1 MNSEIAAK
9 LSDPGLTVDVL
20 REYSNKTNEINR
32 VIAAHPNVDDTL
44 LDEIL
49 EFWGENE
56 ERVDPDVI
64 AIALKSPAISLDKA
78 VYFGRDYPE
87 AIMGNPSFAEILKK
101 SPDLYKRI
109 PELLHQINC
118 PEKLLLKAAKQKRE
132 EYWPNI
138 LINPDIPTSVRNIV
152 NPKIMFEAAKQRLHD
167 FTDKVTDGDVKEYL
181 SLYSETVRP
190 FCVPRFLKF
199 DRDLREHRLSDQVLC
214 GFPFTSQK
222 WSWPVGS
229 NGLHMQ
235 PFAQINL
242 EHAGKFLDM
251 PLGIGLLQIWG
262 CVDMGLRDHSIR
274 IIPTADFSDSLDNF
288 YPSDAPW
295 LNSDN
300 DGTPLFDKCI
310 VSSFA
315 LDDYRP
321 FKIQNCRIEW
331 VDMGY
336 MFYPSVYKRIFLP
349 LQQDIH
355 DQNLDDENDSGIR
368 VEKLD
373 KKIDKL
379 KLPTGFDP
387 YGSRLF
393 VLGGYGDGLGN
404 TWHTDDGDLIL
415 YHSVDYGYKMTIA
428 LYCKVDDSGQPAFVV
443 NINGDN

>member
-1 MNSEIAAK
+1 MNNEVAAK
-9 LSDPGLTVDVL
+9 LSDPRLSVDDL
-20 REYSNKTNEINR
+20 REYSNKINEINR
-32 VIAAHPNVDDTL
+32 IIAAHPNVDSAL

-49 EFWGENE
+49 EFWGEDHE
-56 ERVDPDVI
+56 GIDSGVVT
-64 AIALKSPAISLDKA
+64 IALRNPSISLNKA
-78 VYFGRDYPE
+78 VHFGGDYPWVLLD
-87 AIMGNPSFAEILKK
+87 NPSFSAILKNN
-101 SPDLYKRI
+101 PDLYKRI
-109 PELLHQINC
+109 PELLHQVNC
-118 PEKLLLKAAKQKRE
+118 PEKLLLKAAKQKKE
-132 EYWPNI
+132 EYWPHI
-138 LINPDIPTSVRNIV
+138 LINPDIPTSVSNIV
-152 NPKIMFEAAKQRLHD
+152 NPQIMFEAANQRLHD
-167 FTDKVTDGDVKEYL
+167 FADKVTDGEVKEYL

-199 DRDLREHRLSDQVLC
+199 DRDLRGHRLSDQVLC

-242 EHAGKFLDM
+242 EHAGKFLDLS
-251 PLGIGLLQIWG
+251 LGTGLLQIWG
-262 CVDMGLRDHSIR
+262 CVGMGLRDHSIR
-274 IIPTADFSDSLDNF
+274 IIPTADLSDSLDNF

-295 LNSDN
+295 LKTD
-300 DGTPLFDKCI
+300 DGSPLFEKCI
-310 VSSFA
+310 VSSFT

-321 FKIQNCRIEW
+321 FKIENCRIEW

-355 DQNLDDENDSGIR
+355 DQNFDDEYYSVR
-368 VEKLD
+368 LAEKLN
-373 KKIDKL
+373 KQIDKL
-379 KLPTGFDP
+379 KLPTGFNP
-387 YGSRLF
+387 YGRRLF

-404 TWHTDDGDLIL
+404 TWHTEDGDLIL

-428 LYCKVDDSGQPAFVV
+428 LYCKTDDSGQPAFVV